1 MTISYR
7 LQMMG
12 DTWVKCNSNLMF
24 KLVPLHGHLFL
35 VWLMRHLVPWLMA
48 LPLVLHTVRWAVKS
62 HVQEENFTE
71 APNGSNILGTHK
83 SQTSPRNK
91 SLFCFFKKI
100 HLPSL
105 ATRVVYPQWP
115 FFTLALELPCGL
127 VPAFPASSGCG
138 GCEL

>member
-1 MTISYR
+1 MTISSYR

-12 DTWVKCNSNLMF
+12 DTWVKCNSHLIF

-71 APNGSNILGTHK
+71 APNGSNTRGTH
-83 SQTSPRNK
+83 SPK
-91 SLFCFFKKI
+91 QAPEIKAFSAFLKKYI
-100 HLPSL
+100 SP
-105 ATRVVYPQWP
+105 V
-115 FFTLALELPCGL
+115 
-127 VPAFPASSGCG
+127 
-138 GCEL
+138 

>member
-12 DTWVKCNSNLMF
+12 DTWVKCNSNLIF

-91 SLFCFFKKI
+91 SLFCFFKKNTSPQLSDKSSVSAMAFLHPCFGAALWI
-100 HLPSL
+100 SACFPSIL
-105 ATRVVYPQWP
+105 RVRWM
-115 FFTLALELPCGL
+115 
-127 VPAFPASSGCG
+127 
-138 GCEL
+138 